1 MKSVFK
7 TMINAV
13 FKTSA
18 LVLFASSLAL
28 NAMAEMDWQLPHDS
42 RVVFEEESNVD
53 DYLLLLGIYKRIN
66 NEWRTQGAEIIS
78 GGVQRQTIELPKG
91 MSEAAAY
98 QAFKEQLSVDQ
109 RRELFSCVGLLCG
122 SSNAWANTHFGKAM
136 LYGLDNNQRYGV
148 FETQAADGA
157 VAYTVIY
164 AVKRGNGSVYVQLE
178 RIKVAASEL
187 GRLVTSTYSI
197 ATSIDERGYFSIP
210 LSYGEQQGL
219 QVSSAQLQAI
229 VDYIQTQRGVA
240 FVLVGHDYSAGTDV
254 MNLAS
259 QHAQRVLALLKAK
272 NVKAQ
277 LDVFSVGNLA
287 PAGRGRQSVRV
298 DLVRR

>member
-1 MKSVFK
+1 M
-7 TMINAV
+7 
-13 FKTSA
+13 
-18 LVLFASSLAL
+18 
-28 NAMAEMDWQLPHDS
+28 PHDS
-42 RVVFEEESNVD
+42 RVVFQEESNVD

-78 GGVQRQTIELPKG
+78 GRLQRKTIELPKG

-109 RRELFSCVGLLCG
+109 RRELFSCVDLLCG

-148 FETQAADGA
+148 FETQGADGA

-187 GRLVTSTYSI
+187 GRLVTSTHSI

-210 LSYGEQQGL
+210 LSYGERQGL
-219 QVSSAQLQAI
+219 QVSAAQLQAI
-229 VDYIQTQRGVA
+229 VDYIQSQRGAA
-240 FVLVGHDYSAGTDV
+240 FVLVGHDYSSGKDV
-254 MNLAS
+254 MNLAE
-259 QHAQRVLALLKAK
+259 QHAQLVLALLKAK
-272 NVKAQ
+272 NIKAQ

>member
-1 MKSVFK
+1 MVLACL
-7 TMINAV
+7 I
-13 FKTSA
+13 A
-18 LVLFASSLAL
+18 LD
-28 NAMAEMDWQLPHDS
+28 AMADMDWQLPHDS
-42 RVVFEEESNVD
+42 RVVFQEESNVD

-78 GGVQRQTIELPKG
+78 GRVQRQTIELPKG
-91 MSEAAAY
+91 MSESAAY
-98 QAFKEQLSVDQ
+98 KAFKDQLSIEQ

-178 RIKVAASEL
+178 RIKVAGSEL
-187 GRLVTSTYSI
+187 GRLVTSANSI
-197 ATSIDERGYFSIP
+197 AMSMDELGYFSIP

-229 VDYIQTQRGVA
+229 VDYIQGQRGA
-240 FVLVGHDYSAGTDV
+240 GFVLVGHDYSASNDTINV
-254 MNLAS
+254 AA
-259 QHAQRVLALLKAK
+259 QHAQGVMALLKAK
-272 NVKAQ
+272 NVRAP
-277 LDVFSVGNLA
+277 LEVFSVGNLA